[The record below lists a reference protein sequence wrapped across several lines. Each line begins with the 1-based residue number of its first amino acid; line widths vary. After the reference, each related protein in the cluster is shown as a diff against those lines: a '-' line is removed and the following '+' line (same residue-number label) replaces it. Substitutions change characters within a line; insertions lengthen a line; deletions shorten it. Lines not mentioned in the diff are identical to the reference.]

1 MNLVQRAQSI
11 LLRPRETWPAIAAET
26 TDAATLYASYV
37 APLAAIPAV
46 ARFIGFSLIGIG
58 GFGVSLRVPILTGLV
73 NLVVGYVLSL
83 VVVYV
88 LALIVDAL
96 APTFGGTRSRIA
108 ALKVVAYASTAGFVG
123 GIFALVPA
131 LGVLSLLASLYGI
144 YLLYT
149 GLPVLMRCPR
159 EKAAGYTALVIVC
172 AVVAFFLIGAI
183 LSAITPMG
191 MGGRGLAAVAP
202 RSAAQEPQVEGA
214 KRVVAALDVGTIEA
228 LKRGAQP

>member
-26 TDAATLYASYV
+26 TDAATLYTKYV
-37 APLAAIPAV
+37 APLAAIPAI
-46 ARFIGFSLIGIG
+46 ARFIGFSLVGIG
-58 GFGVSLRVPILTGLV
+58 GFGVSLRVPIVTGLV

-96 APTFGGTRSRIA
+96 APTFGGTRSRIQ

-149 GLPVLMRCPR
+149 GLPALMRCPR

-172 AVVAFFLIGAI
+172 AVVAFYLISAL
-183 LSAITPMG
+183 LSALAPMG

-202 RSAAQEPQVEGA
+202 GIAAQGPQVEAA
-214 KRVVAALDVGTIEA
+214 KRVVAAVEVGKIEA
-228 LKRGAQP
+228 LKRVAQP